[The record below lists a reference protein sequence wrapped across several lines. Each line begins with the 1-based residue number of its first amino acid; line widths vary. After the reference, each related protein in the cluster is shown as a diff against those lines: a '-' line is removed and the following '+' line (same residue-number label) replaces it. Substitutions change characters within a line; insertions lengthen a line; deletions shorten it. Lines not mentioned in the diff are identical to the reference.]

1 VAASYSDVANQQLDE
16 IAASGN
22 VDLYNGLITVCEWI
36 LDNPGLAQEQSSAI
50 TTGSGIV
57 FRCPVPGLNPYKV
70 FWTSA
75 GPSVEAVFPHP

>member
-1 VAASYSDVANQQLDE
+1 MAASYSDVANQQLDE